1 MYAVPRTPSPQTTY
15 VTNPTNPTNVTNPT
29 NPTNELMQPMN
40 QSITPGISHEMT
52 FEVTPE
58 YSAAHIG
65 SGTAQVLST
74 PCMILFMER
83 TAQRLL
89 AQHLPEG
96 YTSVGTLVNVRHLAA
111 TPVGE
116 TVRVRAEVLAVD
128 GRRVTLAVDARD
140 SRQQIGAG
148 QHERFIVNEAR
159 FLQKVTGE
167 EGD

>member
-1 MYAVPRTPSPQTTY
+1 MELTLSPGTT
-15 VTNPTNPTNVTNPT
+15 
-29 NPTNELMQPMN
+29 
-40 QSITPGISHEMT
+40 HEMT

-58 YSAAHIG
+58 YTAAHIG

-89 AQHLPEG
+89 GQVLPEG

-116 TVRVRAEVLAVD
+116 EIRVVARVKEVEA
-128 GRRVTLAVDARD
+128 RRVLLEVEARHAD
-140 SRQQIGAG
+140 RLIGLG
-148 QHERFIVNEAR
+148 EHERFVVNEAR
-159 FLQKVTGE
+159 FLQKAAAE
-167 EGD
+167 

>member
-1 MYAVPRTPSPQTTY
+1 MTSSPLTL
-15 VTNPTNPTNVTNPT
+15 P
-29 NPTNELMQPMN
+29 L
-40 QSITPGISHEMT
+40 SPGMTHEMT

-83 TAQRLL
+83 TAQRFL
-89 AQHLPEG
+89 AQYLPEG

-116 TVRVRAEVLAVD
+116 TVRVRVEVLAVD
-128 GRRVTLAVDARD
+128 GRRVTFAVEARDAR
-140 SRQQIGAG
+140 QKIGAG
-148 QHERFIVNEAR
+148 EHERFVVNEAR
-159 FLQKVTGE
+159 FLQKVAG
-167 EGD
+167 